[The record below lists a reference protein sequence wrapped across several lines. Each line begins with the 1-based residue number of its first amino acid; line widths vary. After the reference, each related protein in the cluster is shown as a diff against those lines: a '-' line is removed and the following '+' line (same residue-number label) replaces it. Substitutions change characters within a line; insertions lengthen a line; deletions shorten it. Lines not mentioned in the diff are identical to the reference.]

1 LGRRAVFEVGVAG
14 YRPGRLA
21 VGRAAIS
28 RYTTHY
34 DLLPDPSGRAD
45 EFGEALGRLVAKRG
59 YDLVIA
65 TLDPTLARLATVSIA
80 VPTFP
85 DVGPAFHALTDKVA
99 LADLSATAH
108 VAYPRTLAP
117 RNDDEAR
124 RAADELG
131 LPAVVKSSRSAEAR
145 PLLVRSVSGARVCR
159 DLEDVVV
166 AVRELRAGGLR
177 PIVQSR
183 VRSVEK
189 INAVVMRRNGA
200 SEYRYAHRVLR
211 ETPISGGVGV
221 ALETISV
228 DEGPG
233 GEAADLLERVCDA
246 AAYAGLV
253 QAEFYRS
260 ADDGR
265 LYLLDVNPRLWG
277 SAWFAE
283 RLGQR
288 VVERGVRFALDLPPL
303 GPRPYR
309 VGKRFHW
316 PAGEWL
322 WLRERDKKI
331 AGLIEI
337 ARSTRP
343 WDIFEFVDGRDPA
356 PLVHYAVSAL
366 RTQLRR
372 SNPGNTL

>member
-1 LGRRAVFEVGVAG
+1 MAAG
-14 YRPGRLA
+14 P
-21 VGRAAIS
+21 AAIS
-28 RYTTHY
+28 RYTTRY
-34 DLLPDPSGRAD
+34 DLLPDPCGPAD
-45 EFGEALGRLVAKRG
+45 EFGEALGRLIAKHG
-59 YDLVIA
+59 YDVVIA
-65 TLDPTLARLATVSIA
+65 TSDSTLARLATVSIA

-85 DVGPAFHALTDKVA
+85 DVGPAFRAVTDKAA
-99 LADLSATAH
+99 LADLCATVQ

-145 PLLVRSVSGARVCR
+145 PLVVSTAFGARVCR

-166 AVRELRAGGLR
+166 AARQLRDAGMR
-177 PIVQSR
+177 PVVQSR

-189 INAVVMRRNGA
+189 INAVVIRRNGE

-211 ETPISGGVGV
+211 ETPISGGIGV
-221 ALETISV
+221 ALKTVSA
-228 DEGPG
+228 DQGSG
-233 GEAADLLERVCDA
+233 REAADLLERVCDA
-246 AAYAGLV
+246 TAYAGLA

-277 SAWFAE
+277 STWFAE

-288 VVERGVRFALDLPPL
+288 VAERGVRFALDLAPL
-303 GPRPYR
+303 APRPYR
-309 VGKRFHW
+309 VGRRFHT
-316 PAGEWL
+316 PIGEWR
-322 WLRERDKKI
+322 WLRERDQKI
-331 AGLIEI
+331 AGLIEL

-343 WDIFEFVDGRDPA
+343 WDVFEFVDGRDPA
-356 PLVHYAVSAL
+356 PLALYAMLAL
-366 RTQLRR
+366 RPQLRR
-372 SNPGNTL
+372 SNTGDGL